1 MHRPPKKM
9 KHAINMN
16 KTTNL
21 TLKLLILYSNMH
33 KYRVD
38 RMEHHYIQ
46 YFDSMT
52 HPQTPQE
59 T

>member
-16 KTTNL
+16 KITNL
-21 TLKLLILYSNMH
+21 TFKLFILYSNMH

-38 RMEHHYIQ
+38 KMEHHYIQ